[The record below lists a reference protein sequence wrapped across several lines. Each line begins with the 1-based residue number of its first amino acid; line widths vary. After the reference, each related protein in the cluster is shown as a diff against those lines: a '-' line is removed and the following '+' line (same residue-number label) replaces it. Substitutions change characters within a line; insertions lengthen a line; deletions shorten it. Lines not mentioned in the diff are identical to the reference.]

1 MNLLTELKNNIKS
14 IYYITLNDDKGYTE
28 RGKTK
33 SGILCTNDDE
43 MLVCIHETDL
53 EIFRNS
59 YINSNDQNRLA
70 SNVGGRYFT
79 IAYTQDYK
87 NFTYLDANKK
97 KQIYKFYL
105 IDDKYN
111 VIYDNIYVKYGLN
124 HQLLLIY
131 EGNASRTICGTN
143 ELETV
148 QLNNNII
155 SKNHTNE
162 IYPHLVTLTDSE
174 MQVRELIGNYD
185 DIIFFLSAYVVY
197 KLDGI
202 KLIIHDT
209 LYIQLLDYIG
219 EYNDKLIKILSTSDI
234 LNKTTLIQPPIY
246 VNEYGEIIEGHI
258 YDD

>member
-97 KQIYKFYL
+97 N
-105 IDDKYN
+105 KYIN
-111 VIYDNIYVKYGLN
+111 SI
-124 HQLLLIY
+124 
-131 EGNASRTICGTN
+131 
-143 ELETV
+143 
-148 QLNNNII
+148 
-155 SKNHTNE
+155 
-162 IYPHLVTLTDSE
+162 
-174 MQVRELIGNYD
+174 
-185 DIIFFLSAYVVY
+185 
-197 KLDGI
+197 
-202 KLIIHDT
+202 
-209 LYIQLLDYIG
+209 
-219 EYNDKLIKILSTSDI
+219 
-234 LNKTTLIQPPIY
+234 
-246 VNEYGEIIEGHI
+246 
-258 YDD
+258 